1 MIPLHVHS
9 YYTLLKGTV
18 SPEKLICKAIEY
30 NLNAIAITDINSMQG
45 VVQFVKHA
53 RKNKIKPII
62 GCTITDTQDD
72 KLYAILLAKNNKGYC
87 DICKLITARK
97 LNDDFS
103 LINTLRYNLPNLFIL
118 SPSIQIANLVH
129 PKNDFYLELI
139 TTKKEKL
146 NNRKRFE
153 FAQNKKIKTVAT
165 NPVFVRESG
174 DYEIHKTVTSIRL
187 NASIDNLTEED
198 IVDEEFFF
206 KNSKLIQNKWASLP
220 ETLKASEYIAEKC
233 NTDIKLNEYKF
244 PFFSLP
250 PGETSDSLLW
260 KETFKGLNKNY
271 DKITEVIKN
280 RLEMELSVIKDMGF
294 SDYFLIVWDIVNE
307 AKSRGMLTIGRGSAA
322 NSLAAFCLGITQI
335 DPIEQNLY
343 FERFL
348 NKART
353 SPPDFDIDFSWKERD
368 EIIKYIFEKYGYEN
382 VAMISTTVTFRAR
395 SAFRETAKAFG
406 FTNTEISR
414 FSRRIPWTSAKNLPN
429 LSNLFPESKELS
441 FNIEPWKSI
450 VDIAS
455 KIAGFPRHLSI
466 HPGGIVITPTKITD
480 YVALE
485 YAKNKGLGLIVT
497 QPDMYSIEDL
507 GLIKIDILSQ
517 RSLGVLRDTM
527 ESIKIKP

>member
-1 MIPLHVHS
+1 
-9 YYTLLKGTV
+9 
-18 SPEKLICKAIEY
+18 
-30 NLNAIAITDINSMQG
+30 
-45 VVQFVKHA
+45 
-53 RKNKIKPII
+53 
-62 GCTITDTQDD
+62 
-72 KLYAILLAKNNKGYC
+72 
-87 DICKLITARK
+87 
-97 LNDDFS
+97 
-103 LINTLRYNLPNLFIL
+103 
-118 SPSIQIANLVH
+118 
-129 PKNDFYLELI
+129 
-139 TTKKEKL
+139 
-146 NNRKRFE
+146 
-153 FAQNKKIKTVAT
+153 
-165 NPVFVRESG
+165 
-174 DYEIHKTVTSIRL
+174 
-187 NASIDNLTEED
+187 
-198 IVDEEFFF
+198 VDEEFYF
-206 KNSKLIQNKWASLP
+206 KNPKLIEKKWASLP
-220 ETLKASEYIAEKC
+220 DTLNASEYIAENC

-244 PFFSLP
+244 PFYSLP

-260 KETFKGLNKNY
+260 KESFKGLNEKY
-271 DKITEVIKN
+271 DKITDVIKD
-280 RLEMELSVIKDMGF
+280 RLEMEFSVIKEMGF
-294 SDYFLIVWDIVNE
+294 CDYFLIVWDIVNE
-307 AKSRGMLTIGRGSAA
+307 AKNRGMLTIGRGSAA
-322 NSLAAFCLGITQI
+322 NSLAAYCLGITQI

-348 NKART
+348 NKARS

-429 LSNLFPESKELS
+429 LSKLFPESKGLK

-450 VDIAS
+450 IDIAS

-527 ESIKIKP
+527 ESIKNNPE

>member
-9 YYTLLKGTV
+9 YFTLLKGTI
-18 SPEKLICKAIEY
+18 SPENLISKAVEY
-30 NLNAIAITDINSMQG
+30 NLKAIAITDTNSMQG
-45 VVQFVKHA
+45 VIQFVKCA
-53 RKNKIKPII
+53 AENNIKPII
-62 GCTITDTQDD
+62 GCLITGTQDEN
-72 KLYAILLAKNNKGYC
+72 LYAILLTKNNKGYS
-87 DICKLITARK
+87 DICKIITARK

-103 LINTLRYNLPNLFIL
+103 LIKTLQNNLPNLFVI
-118 SPSIQIANLVH
+118 SPSIKIVNSVH

-139 TTKKEKL
+139 AAKREKK
-146 NNRKRFE
+146 NNRKRYE
-153 FAQNKKIKTVAT
+153 YANNKGIRTLAT
-165 NPVFVRESG
+165 NPIYFLNQE
-174 DYEIHKTVTSIRL
+174 DCDIHKTVTAIRL
-187 NASIDNLTEED
+187 NTSIDNLTEED
-198 IVDEEFFF
+198 TVDEEFYF
-206 KNSKLIQNKWASLP
+206 KNPKSIKDKWLSLP
-220 ETLKASEYIAEKC
+220 EALNASEYVAENC

-244 PFFSLP
+244 PLYSLP
-250 PGETSDSLLW
+250 PGETSESLLW
-260 KETFKGLNKNY
+260 KKSFKGLNKKY
-271 DKITEVIKN
+271 GKITDEIKN
-280 RLEMELSVIKDMGF
+280 RLEMEFSVIKEMGF
-294 SDYFLIVWDIVNE
+294 CDYFLIVWDIVNE

-322 NSLAAFCLGITQI
+322 NSLAAYCLGITQI

-348 NKART
+348 NKVRS

-382 VAMISTTVTFRAR
+382 VAMISTTVTFKAR

-429 LSNLFPESKELS
+429 LSKLFPESKELN
-441 FNIEPWKSI
+441 FNIEPWKTI

-466 HPGGIVITPTKITD
+466 HPGGIVITPSKITD

-527 ESIKIKP
+527 ESIKN